1 MHGAPYTAGVRP
13 ALDSTLAVSKIEGP
27 ELTKHTSRQPD
38 AVRDERRLDS
48 PAKRPRSEDIPARD
62 RRSSYRVRDEQQSG
76 HGSLTALS
84 KLKMLERKRA
94 AIRPARDEPP
104 KILD

>member
-1 MHGAPYTAGVRP
+1 
-13 ALDSTLAVSKIEGP
+13 
-27 ELTKHTSRQPD
+27 
-38 AVRDERRLDS
+38 
-48 PAKRPRSEDIPARD
+48 
-62 RRSSYRVRDEQQSG
+62 VRDEQQSG

>member
-1 MHGAPYTAGVRP
+1 MTKHASRP
-13 ALDSTLAVSKIEGP
+13 PEAGP
-27 ELTKHTSRQPD
+27 E
-38 AVRDERRLDS
+38 ER
-48 PAKRPRSEDIPARD
+48 PAKRSRTDEGPARE

-104 KILD
+104 RIMD

>member
-1 MHGAPYTAGVRP
+1 M
-13 ALDSTLAVSKIEGP
+13 
-27 ELTKHTSRQPD
+27 TKHSSRPPD
-38 AVRDERRLDS
+38 PAHEDRRLDG
-48 PAKRPRSEDIPARD
+48 PAKRARADEPPARE

-84 KLKMLERKRA
+84 KMKMLERKRA

-104 KILD
+104 RILD